1 MNTCRVPQIQMI
13 PQCFTL
19 ATIRRSLLSA
29 SKQTPCALVVCD
41 SLLHGWCHVKLLP
54 FRRTFCVHHTTTHHL
69 HCHFIRSHIRRVHV
83 CSAVTCHFHVW
94 HNVRCLLRTTA
105 VTWPW
110 NRYRSKSQ
118 HKNVDPREENCSAA
132 RTGLEPATFRSRI
145 RRSTAELC
153 PPPNNNDLKEIRIQM
168 AAKIVTERG

>member
-1 MNTCRVPQIQMI
+1 MGRIKYSVFCTAI
-13 PQCFTL
+13 F
-19 ATIRRSLLSA
+19 SA
-29 SKQTPCALVVCD
+29 SDPLRSSRMRLWMSDCRFTQRDLNNRTGYTAV
-41 SLLHGWCHVKLLP
+41 SSIHGWCHVKLLP

-105 VTWPW
+105 VTWRW

-118 HKNVDPREENCSAA
+118 HKYVDPREENCSAA
-132 RTGLEPATFRSRI
+132 RTGTRTRDLSITNPALYRWAMPS
-145 RRSTAELC
+145 S
-153 PPPNNNDLKEIRIQM
+153 Q
-168 AAKIVTERG
+168 